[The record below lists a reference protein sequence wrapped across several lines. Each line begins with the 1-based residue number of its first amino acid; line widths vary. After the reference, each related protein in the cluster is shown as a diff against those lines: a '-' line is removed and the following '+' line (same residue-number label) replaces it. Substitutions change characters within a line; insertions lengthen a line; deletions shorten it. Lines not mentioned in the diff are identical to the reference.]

1 MADKTFTFAV
11 DDALMTAFGDA
22 AKAQDTTSD
31 ELLRQLMHDFVIGH
45 QTDPDYDAWFMQQVE
60 EGIAEADAAL
70 YRSKARGKSQLQ
82 FHEAGDRLD
91 RSAFLSTREPRKD
104 VISPGS

>member
-1 MADKTFTFAV
+1 MTDKTFTFAV

-60 EGIAEADAAL
+60 EGIAEADAGNVMSSEEVEA
-70 YRSKARGKSQLQ
+70 YFSARRDELL
-82 FHEAGDRLD
+82 AR
-91 RSAFLSTREPRKD
+91 LSTRR
-104 VISPGS
+104 